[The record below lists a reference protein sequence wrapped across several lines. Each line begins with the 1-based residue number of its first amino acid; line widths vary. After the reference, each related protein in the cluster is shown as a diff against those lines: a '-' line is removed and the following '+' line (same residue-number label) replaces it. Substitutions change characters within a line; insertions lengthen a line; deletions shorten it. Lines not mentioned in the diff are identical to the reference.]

1 MGEAELNCLVG
12 VDYFRHI
19 DLLPRVL
26 LAKTS
31 DKAIARNNE
40 FSRLGEEE
48 KGTRGIWKGGEC
60 L

>member
-1 MGEAELNCLVG
+1 MGDAELNCLVE

-48 KGTRGIWKGGEC
+48 KGTRGI
-60 L
+60 

>member
-1 MGEAELNCLVG
+1 MGDAELNCLVE

-26 LAKTS
+26 LAKTYAS

-48 KGTRGIWKGGEC
+48 KGTRGI
-60 L
+60 